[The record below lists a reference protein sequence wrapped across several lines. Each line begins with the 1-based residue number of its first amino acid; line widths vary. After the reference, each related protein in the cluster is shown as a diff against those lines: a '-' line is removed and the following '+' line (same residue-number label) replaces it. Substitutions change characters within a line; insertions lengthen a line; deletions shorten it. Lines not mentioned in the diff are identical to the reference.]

1 MIRELQ
7 AEGHSRMIYLPKT
20 RYSAFFATPLD
31 AMLRARKVHHLTVT
45 GVCTDICV
53 LHTVIDAIYN
63 HYSVAVVEN
72 CCATCIPHG
81 QEWACLLYTSPP
93 SSDSNSAIANS
104 RGAKEKRCCFI

>member
-81 QEWACLLYTSPP
+81 QEWAIAHMRDCL
-93 SSDSNSAIANS
+93 
-104 RGAKEKRCCFI
+104 GAEII